1 MPKFVGLSRQELIA
15 QNQAEID
22 RRNAEIA
29 ANEEIAND
37 DNEQP
42 EVRERPLEKVE
53 EEIQNV
59 VALEEQ
65 NEKLREK
72 LLLRERVKEIF
83 KGCGLTLTTVILALE
98 LRSAL

>member
-1 MPKFVGLSRQELIA
+1 MPTFVGLSRQELIA

-42 EVRERPLEKVE
+42 EVRERSLEKVE

-65 NEKLREK
+65 NEKLWEK
-72 LLLRERVKEIF
+72 FLLSERVKETF
-83 KGCGLTLTTVILALE
+83 KRCGLTLTTVILA
-98 LRSAL
+98 A

>member
-1 MPKFVGLSRQELIA
+1 M
-15 QNQAEID
+15 EID

-29 ANEEIAND
+29 ANEEIVND

-42 EVRERPLEKVE
+42 EVRERPRGKVDE
-53 EEIQNV
+53 ETKNV

-83 KGCGLTLTTVILALE
+83 KRCGRYPCRLSYDRRCDID
-98 LRSAL
+98 